1 MILKTTLDNLIIIS
15 RSLVFSETWLQE
27 FNCNLYG
34 LNGYTIVERH
44 RLTPDGGVEVCILDN
59 VNFMERQDLELFAE
73 NMESVYVE
81 INKS

>member
-44 RLTPDGGVEVCILDN
+44 RLTPGGGVEVYVIMSILWNDKILN
-59 VNFMERQDLELFAE
+59 SLMKIWNSYM
-73 NMESVYVE
+73 
-81 INKS
+81 